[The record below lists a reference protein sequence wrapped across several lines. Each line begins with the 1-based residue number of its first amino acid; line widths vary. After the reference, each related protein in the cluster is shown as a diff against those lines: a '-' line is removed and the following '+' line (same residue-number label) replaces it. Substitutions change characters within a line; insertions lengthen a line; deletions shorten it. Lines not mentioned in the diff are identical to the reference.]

1 MAVLNT
7 TSPLHSPGPVKD
19 RPRKIKPSSNASNA
33 FNDYLEIA
41 EFLLNIPYLCVNPIT
56 FL

>member
-19 RPRKIKPSSNASNA
+19 RPHKIKPSSNASNA

-41 EFLLNIPYLCVNPIT
+41 EFLLNIP
-56 FL
+56 